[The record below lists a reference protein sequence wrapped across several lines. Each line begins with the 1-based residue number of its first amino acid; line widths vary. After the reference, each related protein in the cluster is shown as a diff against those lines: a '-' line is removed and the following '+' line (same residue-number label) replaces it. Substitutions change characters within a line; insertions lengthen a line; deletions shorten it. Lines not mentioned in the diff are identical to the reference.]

1 MKVKRTDYIF
11 NATNRTI
18 TFSNTIT
25 LDQLLL
31 ITNVTRNI
39 VVYNFAD
46 NLLGASLT
54 GNVLTLS
61 YNTSSMSSTDVLQ
74 IFVEESDAT
83 SLVNSTVPA
92 KVQMAG
98 FKDTDGNSQYGKLT
112 ENDAVATGNAMRKF
126 RDGFITGS
134 PDLTVWDQ
142 IWTNQSDSFVAR
154 GGDTAGSSYL
164 KISLSPLTPNSEYE
178 LISKDKFKLP
188 SRFIAALSMSQRIV
202 GQEVEVSLVGCDNAG
217 LIEVGST
224 IANLAILGTI
234 TITSNVATINFAS
247 PHNLH
252 GGDRVVIKGNEEK
265 RLNVGPV
272 VVTIVSSL
280 SITVPCTLANGTYN
294 AGGFVE
300 WADQVKRAD
309 NAAGVLFEN
318 TTATNASWFARRNGA
333 SIRSINST
341 VASTVATQSNTSPY
355 SDAFNAASHLE
366 LQVTMQEMLLVPR
379 PADSVGAS
387 GASLKYTQG
396 IPDEEKYYKLRLRAK
411 SLSNLT
417 RPVARIVSITKTGTT
432 TANVVTNVPHGF
444 VGLPTVQIYGVR
456 DQTNF
461 PNLTA
466 QTNIA
471 SIVSPTEF
479 TIVIGAAVTAT
490 SAGGGVWLNEGSVL
504 APGVFAQVAQSISR
518 TNNVLTLVGNGTWA
532 TPLPGE
538 TVSIYGCDATSMGL
552 YDGAYKVLRV
562 NATLLE
568 LASTGLDFVSINCG
582 GAVIRRTDVRVHFVH
597 EMEYTRHIVEIANQ
611 HGSLDASRSI
621 ASSIVNTPNIGSI
634 TTLPAL
640 AAGTNLIGLTPSP
653 IPTIVADVASAA
665 ITSSNTVAAITP
677 SFGLSYEL
685 VIPVTAV
692 SGTNPTYD
700 ISIEESDDSG
710 TSWYRVYD
718 LPRITTTGVY
728 RTPKL
733 SLSGNRVRYVQTIG
747 GTSPSFTR
755 SINRLQTSD
764 STSRFLQF
772 IDRSINLSTL
782 NSTTPVYYIEGC
794 TNFNFVLS
802 VSAQT
807 TAVTLGV
814 QFSTDG
820 STWHNH
826 DGGNMTSVVGIVH
839 YKVANEIWRF
849 VRLIVLTAGT
859 GITINTVEIRAK

>member
-1 MKVKRTDYIF
+1 
-11 NATNRTI
+11 
-18 TFSNTIT
+18 
-25 LDQLLL
+25 
-31 ITNVTRNI
+31 
-39 VVYNFAD
+39 
-46 NLLGASLT
+46 
-54 GNVLTLS
+54 
-61 YNTSSMSSTDVLQ
+61 
-74 IFVEESDAT
+74 
-83 SLVNSTVPA
+83 
-92 KVQMAG
+92 
-98 FKDTDGNSQYGKLT
+98 
-112 ENDAVATGNAMRKF
+112 
-126 RDGFITGS
+126 
-134 PDLTVWDQ
+134 
-142 IWTNQSDSFVAR
+142 
-154 GGDTAGSSYL
+154 
-164 KISLSPLTPNSEYE
+164 
-178 LISKDKFKLP
+178 
-188 SRFIAALSMSQRIV
+188 
-202 GQEVEVSLVGCDNAG
+202 
-217 LIEVGST
+217 
-224 IANLAILGTI
+224 
-234 TITSNVATINFAS
+234 
-247 PHNLH
+247 LH

-300 WADQVKRAD
+300 WADHVKRAD
-309 NAAGVLFEN
+309 NAVGVLFEN

-341 VASTVATQSNTSPY
+341 VNTTTATQSNTSPY

-366 LQVTMQEMLLVPR
+366 LQATMQEMLLIPR
-379 PADSVGAS
+379 LSDSIAAS
-387 GASLKYTQG
+387 STPLKYTQG
-396 IPDEEKYYKLRLRAK
+396 IPDEEKYYKIRVRAK
-411 SLSNLT
+411 NLSNLT
-417 RPVARIVSITKTGTT
+417 TPIAKIVSISKTGTT
-432 TANVVTNVPHGF
+432 TANVVTDVDHNLI
-444 VGLPTVQIYGVR
+444 VGQQVQIYGVR
-456 DQTNF
+456 DIVNF

-466 QTNIA
+466 QTAVA

-479 TIVIGAAVTAT
+479 TIVIGGAVTAS
-490 SAGGGVWLNEGSVL
+490 SAGGGVWKVEGSVIP
-504 APGVFAQVAQSISR
+504 PGLLNQNVQSISR
-518 TNNVLTLVGNGTWA
+518 INNVLTLIGNANWT

-538 TVSIYGCDATSMGL
+538 TFQLYGCDAISMGL
-552 YDGAYKVLRV
+552 YDGAYKVLRL
-562 NATLLE
+562 NTTTLE
-568 LASTGLDFVSINCG
+568 LESIGPDFVSVNCG
-582 GAVIRRTDVRVHFVH
+582 GAVIRRTDVRVHFIH

-611 HGSLDASRSI
+611 HGSSDLSRSLAVTVPAGI
-621 ASSIVNTPNIGSI
+621 SQAGTWNINAI

-807 TAVTLGV
+807 TAVTLGL

-820 STWHNH
+820 SIWHNH
-826 DGGNMTSVVGIVH
+826 GGGNMTSVVGIVH